1 MIFDMAVKHFPGRV
15 HVLIGPKAH
24 PLLFP
29 CSGSCHADIFRRS
42 WICPLLALLILHCCR
57 FKISDNEIW
66 KDDLAAWACIRLDR
80 LQTGYRFVHFMDALG
95 NPSKGVLLVKIEKSL
110 P

>member
-1 MIFDMAVKHFPGRV
+1 MAVKL
-15 HVLIGPKAH
+15 VLAAACFVIGPKTH
-24 PLLFP
+24 LLLRP
-29 CSGSCHADIFRRS
+29 CGCGCHADILRRFCIS
-42 WICPLLALLILHCCR
+42 AALLISHYHR

-95 NPSKGVLLVKIEKSL
+95 NSSKGVLLVKVEKFS